1 MSTLESAAL
10 AHTTNHD
17 PEAAGVPDNLDHDDA
32 TTIAD
37 PRSEVVSLTDQTNL
51 LPRKKVMAVF
61 FGLSLCIL
69 VSCLDSTIVATALPT
84 ISAAF
89 DAGSVISWVP
99 SAYFLTSTAFQ
110 PLYGRFSDIFGRKAA
125 LCLAMGTFMIGSL
138 AAGFARSIVQL
149 IVLRGLAG
157 AGGGGIV
164 SMAQIVISDVVS
176 LRDRGKYQGIIGVV
190 VAFGFA
196 VGPLL
201 GGVLAEKAGWR
212 WCFWV
217 TLPVSACA
225 LAFVMF
231 VIPLKP
237 VEGDIWKKL
246 AAMDYLG
253 AALTL
258 AGCTLVI
265 LPLIWGGVTFPWSSP
280 VVLAPLCSGGL
291 VVALFCLWE
300 WKGARLPIVPMYIFK
315 RVTVIGVYITMLV
328 NGFVFYSSLFYL
340 PQYFQV
346 ALGYSAVRSGV
357 FLLPVLVSQTLASFI
372 SGQLITWTGRYR
384 TNIYCGFAIWTV
396 ACGCLSTVKPSTPQ
410 GLLVFFMLLAGTGA
424 GGTLQT
430 TTVAAQASV
439 SRRDMSVVTAVRN
452 FIRLLGGTFSLA
464 VGATIINNSLRHTMT
479 ALSLP
484 SSIIAKVVDD
494 PTILGARTSA
504 SASSLADLGLSSAVA
519 DRILD
524 AYIRGFRTV
533 FMLNA
538 SLNAVAT
545 VAAILLI
552 KHTDLTRGDEE
563 VLKKK
568 AAEEEAQRSEKFSI
582 VVAGPDST
590 KPPIGPVLHGKE
602 QSSRSAV

>member
-1 MSTLESAAL
+1 MSTTEGPAEQDDRTVVLES
-10 AHTTNHD
+10 
-17 PEAAGVPDNLDHDDA
+17 
-32 TTIAD
+32 
-37 PRSEVVSLTDQTNL
+37 RSDTVSLTDQTNL
-51 LPRKKVMAVF
+51 LPRRKVIAVF

-89 DAGSVISWVP
+89 NAGSVVSWVP

-110 PLYGRFSDIFGRKAA
+110 PVYGRFSDIFGRKAA
-125 LCLAMGTFMIGSL
+125 LCMAMGIFMIGSL
-138 AAGFARSIVQL
+138 AAGFSRTIIQL

-164 SMAQIVISDVVS
+164 SMAQIIISDVVS

-217 TLPVSACA
+217 TLPVSAGA
-225 LAFVMF
+225 VAVVLLVL
-231 VIPLKP
+231 PLKP
-237 VEGDIWKKL
+237 VEGNIVKKL
-246 AAMDYLG
+246 AAVDYLG
-253 AALTL
+253 TALTL
-258 AGCTLVI
+258 VTCTLVI
-265 LPLIWGGVTFPWSSP
+265 LPLIWGGVTFPWTSP
-280 VVLAPLCSGGL
+280 IVLAPLCAGAVAL
-291 VVALFCLWE
+291 ALFCVWE

-315 RVTVIGVYITMLV
+315 RVTVTGVYITMLI

-346 ALGYSAVRSGV
+346 GLGYSAIRSGI

-372 SGQLITWTGRYR
+372 SGQIITWTGRYR
-384 TNIYCGFAIWTV
+384 ATIYVGFAIWTV
-396 ACGCLSTVKPSTPQ
+396 ACGCLSTVTPSTPK
-410 GLLVFFMLLAGTGA
+410 GVLVFFMLLAGTGA

-452 FIRLLGGTFSLA
+452 FIRLLGGTLSLA
-464 VGATIINNSLRHTMT
+464 IGATIINNCLRHYMSS
-479 ALSLP
+479 LGLP
-484 SSIIAKVVDD
+484 SSTISMIVDD

-504 SASSLADLGLSSAVA
+504 TDSTLAGLGVSSEVAQHILG
-519 DRILD
+519 
-524 AYIRGFRTV
+524 AYITGFRTV
-533 FMLNA
+533 FILNA

-545 VAAILLI
+545 LAAIALI
-552 KHTDLTRGDEE
+552 RHTELTRGDEE
-563 VLKKK
+563 SLRKQ
-568 AAEEEAQRSEKFSI
+568 AAEASEKSSI
-582 VVAGPDST
+582 AET
-590 KPPIGPVLHGKE
+590 KME
-602 QSSRSAV
+602 SQSHSGGSSQNV

>member
-1 MSTLESAAL
+1 MSMNESPAT
-10 AHTTNHD
+10 AHTTIHD
-17 PEAAGVPDNLDHDDA
+17 PEAAAVQDNLDHDD
-32 TTIAD
+32 TTVAD

-61 FGLSLCIL
+61 FGLALCIL

-89 DAGSVISWVP
+89 NAGSVVSWVP

-138 AAGFARSIVQL
+138 AAGFARTIVQL
-149 IVLRGLAG
+149 IILRGLAG

-164 SMAQIVISDVVS
+164 SIVQIVISDVVS

-212 WCFWV
+212 WCFWI
-217 TLPVSACA
+217 TLPISVCA
-225 LAFVMF
+225 VAFVLL
-231 VIPLKP
+231 VLPLKR
-237 VEGDIWKKL
+237 VEGNIVKKL
-246 AAMDYLG
+246 AVIDYLG
-253 AALTL
+253 SALTL

-280 VVLAPLCSGGL
+280 AVLAPLCSGVL
-291 VVALFCLWE
+291 VVALFCFWE
-300 WKGARLPIVPMYIFK
+300 CKGARLPIVPMYIFK
-315 RVTVIGVYITMLV
+315 QVTVIGVYITMLV
-328 NGFVFYSSLFYL
+328 NGFVFYSSMFYL

-346 ALGYSAVRSGV
+346 ALNYSAVRSGV

-396 ACGCLSTVKPSTPQ
+396 ACGCLSTVTPSTPQ
-410 GLLVFFMLLAGTGA
+410 GLLVFFMLIAGTGA

-439 SRRDMSVVTAVRN
+439 PRRDMSVVTAVRN

-464 VGATIINNSLRHTMT
+464 VGATIINNSLRHTMS
-479 ALSLP
+479 SLNLPP
-484 SSIIAKVVDD
+484 STIAKVVND
-494 PTILGARTSA
+494 PTILGAHTSA
-504 SASSLADLGLSSAVA
+504 TASSLSDLGLSSAVA
-519 DRILD
+519 SRILD

-533 FMLNA
+533 FVLNA

-545 VAAILLI
+545 VAAIFLI
-552 KHTDLTRGDEE
+552 KHTELTRGDEE
-563 VLKKK
+563 ELKKK
-568 AAEEEAQRSEKFSI
+568 AAEEEAQRSEKSSI
-582 VVAGPDST
+582 VGADSDI
-590 KPPIGPVLHGKE
+590 KRHHNEHELDEKK
-602 QSSRSAV
+602 QSSASAV